1 MNNSTVATEPASP
14 TWEFAHSYPIV
25 TLLSVSYATIFI
37 AGLLGNFAVITIV
50 LRNHHMRSVTN
61 IFICN
66 LSVADLLVT
75 VFVEPLTLL
84 QNIVVGASINLLY
97 LYAVKA
103 GGVKT
108 HPPDQASPNSVDFIM
123 NHKLRVWL

>member
-1 MNNSTVATEPASP
+1 MNNSTISLTISSNS
-14 TWEFAHSYPIV
+14 TWELAHSYPVI
-25 TLLSVSYATIFI
+25 TLLSAFYVVIFF

-84 QNIVVGASINLLY
+84 QNIIVGMFLSN
-97 LYAVKA
+97 
-103 GGVKT
+103 
-108 HPPDQASPNSVDFIM
+108 
-123 NHKLRVWL
+123 